1 LAYNNRTLNNHKD
14 ENMTTLNS
22 GKSNS
27 WQTAM
32 VQSITDP
39 EELFELLGLD
49 SAHLE
54 AAKSAANLFPLQVPH
69 SFVARMQKG
78 NLDDPLLRQILPLG
92 AELIET
98 PGYQNDPLEEAKF
111 NPVPGLLHKY
121 TGRVL
126 LTIVG
131 VCGVNCRFCFRRHFP
146 YTENNPGSEGWDR
159 ALNYI
164 AQDESINEV
173 ILSGGDPLVVSDKI
187 LHNFSEKLNHIPH
200 IKRLR
205 IHSRMPIVLP
215 ERITK
220 EFIEWVSQLQQ
231 KLILITHCNH
241 PQEINQTVRDAMTM
255 LADAGVTLL
264 NQSVFLKGVND
275 NVDTLTELSETLF
288 DAGIQPYY
296 LHALDKVQACAHF
309 DLELPDAQRLHW
321 EMSQRLSGY
330 LVPKFVCER
339 PGAPAKIS
347 LAV

>member
-1 LAYNNRTLNNHKD
+1 
-14 ENMTTLNS
+14 MTTLNS

-27 WQTAM
+27 WQTAL

-39 EELFELLGLD
+39 EELFHLLDLD
-49 SAHLE
+49 SIHLE
-54 AAKSAANLFPLQVPH
+54 AAKTAANLFPLQVPH

-78 NLDDPLLRQILPLG
+78 NLDDPLLRQILPIG
-92 AELIET
+92 AELADT
-98 PGYQNDPLEEAKF
+98 PGYETDPLEEASF

-121 TGRVL
+121 IGRVL

-164 AQDESINEV
+164 AQDTSINEV
-173 ILSGGDPLVVSDKI
+173 ILSGGDPLVVSDKL

-215 ERITK
+215 ERISK
-220 EFIEWVSQLQQ
+220 EFIQWISQLRQ
-231 KLILITHCNH
+231 KPILITHCNH
-241 PQEINQTVRDAMTM
+241 PQEINQAVRDAMAM
-255 LADAGVTLL
+255 LTEAGVTLL
-264 NQSVFLKGVND
+264 NQSVLLKGVND
-275 NVDTLTELSETLF
+275 NVDTLIELSEAVF

-296 LHALDKVQACAHF
+296 LHALDKVQGSAHF
-309 DLELPDAQRLHW
+309 DLQLATAQRLHW

-330 LVPKFVCER
+330 LVPKLVCER

-347 LAV
+347 LAT